1 VIFYQDLLSKT
12 QAANFGESL
21 HTLIEH
27 LETQQHQLASAL
39 QDTTTTLQVLKRLNG
54 GQPEQMIDSSVVNE
68 IAHLEAIT
76 LPQLQSMMAPIAA
89 DLEVSS
95 SEDELTDTQSAAK
108 SLENTQAKSKGRRV
122 STPKTPQVSSKG
134 EDAPADNRFSANF
147 HPRRSVLKEFQG
159 KILRE
164 ALKTILK
171 RKQGQ
176 PVSIDEVMLALYGK
190 NISEKNAEIARTV
203 VIHEL
208 SKGKSD
214 GHWTGVPQRKGYY
227 WIQE

>member
-1 VIFYQDLLSKT
+1 VIAYQDLLGKT
-12 QAANFGESL
+12 QAASFEDSL

-27 LETQQHQLASAL
+27 LETRQHQLTSAL
-39 QDTTTTLQVLKRLNG
+39 QETTTTLQVLKRLNG
-54 GQPEQMIDSSVVNE
+54 NNAGQPFDLSVLENV
-68 IAHLEAIT
+68 AHLEAVSLLQPQAAALTGNDEVADST
-76 LPQLQSMMAPIAA
+76 LNGTGAA
-89 DLEVSS
+89 EAG
-95 SEDELTDTQSAAK
+95 DTP
-108 SLENTQAKSKGRRV
+108 QAKSRKKSSTAKGAG
-122 STPKTPQVSSKG
+122 KTASKAEKETG
-134 EDAPADNRFSANF
+134 EAQAYSGF
-147 HPRRSVLKEFQG
+147 HPRRSILKEFQG

-164 ALKTILK
+164 ALKMVLK

-208 SKGKSD
+208 SKGKGD

-227 WIQE
+227 WIQD